1 MNKYPYDLLE
11 SGHFSL
17 ICQYWQI
24 KNWYSHYFWM
34 MEKVNLKILHS
45 QFWWHSILGFFLH
58 IIITNEEIRST
69 FTAWDQL
76 DETASLFSLNPE
88 KGERKLPC
96 CTGVLGV
103 KLHASSNCF
112 ILDERGKKKRV
123 RRLLTMNILEQNKV
137 PLHDQSL
144 FCCFS
149 PIFVAKIACITRTLT
164 FKWFTGRK
172 PFLSYLIT
180 CFSRLLEYVIK

>member
-24 KNWYSHYFWM
+24 KNWYSLYFWM

-112 ILDERGKKKRV
+112 ILDERGKKKNGSEDFWRWTFSS
-123 RRLLTMNILEQNKV
+123 RTKSPFMTS
-137 PLHDQSL
+137 H
-144 FCCFS
+144 CFAVF
-149 PIFVAKIACITRTLT
+149 P
-164 FKWFTGRK
+164 
-172 PFLSYLIT
+172 PFLLQKLHASRVHLLLNDLRRGNHYLSY
-180 CFSRLLEYVIK
+180 